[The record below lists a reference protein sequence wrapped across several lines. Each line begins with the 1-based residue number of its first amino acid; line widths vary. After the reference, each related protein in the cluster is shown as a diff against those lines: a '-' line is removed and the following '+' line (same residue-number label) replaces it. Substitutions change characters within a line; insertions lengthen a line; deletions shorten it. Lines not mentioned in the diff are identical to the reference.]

1 MDKKKIWESYR
12 FPLILLAGILTG
24 AILGLVLGEKAT
36 VLAPLGD
43 IFINLMFTIVVPMV
57 FISITNAVGSML
69 NMKRLGKILGS
80 LVLVFVV
87 TGLFAAALVLI
98 VVNVFPP
105 AANTSIT
112 MGSAEVGETASISS
126 MIVNTLTV
134 DDFTG
139 LLSRKNM
146 LPIIVFAILTGVAVS
161 ACGGEE
167 SPVGKLLCNLNA
179 IIMKMVDM
187 IMKLAPIGLGAYFAN
202 LVGEFGPQLIGDY
215 GRTMLIY
222 YPMCIVYA
230 VVFFPAYAYF
240 AGGKLGVKKMVQNIF
255 NPAVTA
261 FATQSSVATL
271 PVNMEACKEI
281 GVPEDISNIV
291 LPMGAT
297 MHMDG
302 SVLSSITKI
311 AFLFGIFQMPFTGV
325 STYLMAIAVAVMSA
339 FVLSGAPG
347 GGLVGEMLIVSLF
360 GFPGEAFPLIATIGF
375 LVDPAATCLNA
386 SGDTIASM
394 MIARIVEGKDWL
406 TKEQK
411 ESACDCGCK

>member
-1 MDKKKIWESYR
+1 MDRKKIWDSYK
-12 FPLILLAGILTG
+12 FPLILLAGIITG
-24 AILGLVLGEKAT
+24 AVIGLVFGEKAT

-57 FISITNAVGSML
+57 FVSITNAVGGML

-80 LVLVFVV
+80 LVVTFVV
-87 TGLFAAALVLI
+87 TGLIAAALVLV
-98 VVNVFPP
+98 VVNIWPP

-112 MGSAEVGETASISS
+112 MTSGEMGESASIAS
-126 MIVNTLTV
+126 MIVSTLTV

-146 LPIIVFAILTGVAVS
+146 LPIIVFAIMSGIAVS

-167 SPVGKLLCNLNA
+167 SPAGKLLCNLNS
-179 IIMKMVDM
+179 IIMKLVDM

-215 GRTMLIY
+215 GRTMLVY
-222 YPMCIVYA
+222 YPMCLVY
-230 VVFFPAYAYF
+230 VLIFFPAYAYF
-240 AGGKLGVKKMVQNIF
+240 AGGKLGVRKMLQNIF

-302 SVLSSITKI
+302 SVLSAITKI
-311 AFLFGIFQMPFTGV
+311 AFLFGVFQMPFTGV
-325 STYLMAIAVAVMSA
+325 GTYLMAIAVAVLSA

-394 MIARIVEGKDWL
+394 IIARVVEGKDWL
-406 TKEQK
+406 TKK
-411 ESACDCGCK
+411 KGKAVCESAAE

>member
-12 FPLILLAGILTG
+12 FPLMLLAGILVG
-24 AILGLVLGEKAT
+24 AVIGVVFGEKAT

-80 LVLVFVV
+80 LVLTFVV

-112 MGSAEVGETASISS
+112 MGSAEMGEAADISS
-126 MIVNTLTV
+126 LIVNTLTV
-134 DDFTG
+134 SDFNG
-139 LLSRKNM
+139 LLSRQNM
-146 LPIIVFAILTGVAVS
+146 LPIIVFAIMTGIAVS
-161 ACGGEE
+161 ACGGEQ
-167 SPVGKLLCNLNA
+167 SLVGQLLCNLNA
-179 IIMKMVDM
+179 IIMKLVDM

-215 GRTMLIY
+215 GRTMLVY
-222 YPMCIVYA
+222 YPMCLFYV

-240 AGGKLGVKKMVQNIF
+240 AGGKQGVQRMLKSIF

-271 PVNMEACKEI
+271 PVNMEACREI

-311 AFLFGIFQMPFTGV
+311 AFLFGVFQMPFTGIG
-325 STYLMAIAVAVMSA
+325 TYAMAIVVAVLSA

-394 MIARIVEGKDWL
+394 IIARIVEGKDWMN
-406 TKEQK
+406 KERKKSVCEQ
-411 ESACDCGCK
+411 